1 MVFLFGNVTYC
12 FYIYGTMIEL
22 IEEYQNK
29 GHDVCFMITCA
40 GNYVFEHYVDGELV
54 FDVVTNEGDDKE
66 IFKFY
71 VDNYLCELKDTN

>member
-1 MVFLFGNVTYC
+1 
-12 FYIYGTMIEL
+12 MIEL

-54 FDVVTNEGDDKE
+54 YDEIAEDDE
-66 IFKFY
+66 LFY
-71 VDNYLCELKDTN
+71 GIVNNYLCELKDMK

>member
-1 MVFLFGNVTYC
+1 
-12 FYIYGTMIEL
+12 MIEL

-54 FDVVTNEGDDKE
+54 FDIIGVDKE

-71 VDNYLCELKDTN
+71 VNNYLCGLKDMS